1 MMLLAR
7 VSWIALAGLAAA
19 ACNTSDSPHPCTLAF
34 ELEPEPAPL
43 HPEPTPCDP
52 LVAAQPT
59 PIIQPPVAVALA
71 EDGTRYA
78 IDRIDGGFKREEVEG
93 RLEPRIFIEE
103 DGVLVRKQG
112 GVGSSQSTA
121 EYIFDAFG
129 ASDPALSGMI
139 RVERKPGYPQNI
151 IPDETSVVL
160 FDDAVIDGPSFDAVF
175 AQGTPLDVQP
185 ECSIADV
192 PVRDLPQSRRIE
204 YVAQDDAGNRIL
216 VTVPEVDWDVQ
227 SCKLF
232 YGPEG
237 EVLERSVQSFAR
249 ERDGGTTHIAFIVDA
264 VPVVLHFI
272 VGCNGPFTHDCEG
285 RLELPDIS
293 RVVSV
298 PSQDPALLVG
308 NTYVCHDA

>member
-1 MMLLAR
+1 M
-7 VSWIALAGLAAA
+7 SWFVVASLAAT
-19 ACNTSDSPHPCTLAF
+19 ACNTSEPPPPCALAF

-52 LVAAQPT
+52 LVAAQPS
-59 PIIQPPVAVALA
+59 PIIQPPVAVAIA

-78 IDRIDGGFKREEVEG
+78 IDRIDGGFNREEVEN
-93 RLEPRIFIEE
+93 RLVPRVFIEE

-112 GVGSSQSTA
+112 GLGSSQSTA
-121 EYIFDAFG
+121 EYLFDAFG
-129 ASDPALSGMI
+129 AVDPDVSGMI

-151 IPDETSVVL
+151 IPDETGVVL
-160 FDDAVIDGPSFDAVF
+160 FDDAVIAGPNFADVF

-204 YVAQDDAGNRIL
+204 YVAQDDAGNQIL

-232 YGPEG
+232 YGPSG
-237 EVLERSVQSFAR
+237 EVLERPVQSFAR
-249 ERDGGTTHIAFIVDA
+249 ERDGGTTHIAFTLDG
-264 VPVVLHFI
+264 VPVVLHFV

-285 RLELPDIS
+285 RLEWPDIS
-293 RVVSV
+293 RVVSI
-298 PSQDPALLVG
+298 PSQDPAMLSG